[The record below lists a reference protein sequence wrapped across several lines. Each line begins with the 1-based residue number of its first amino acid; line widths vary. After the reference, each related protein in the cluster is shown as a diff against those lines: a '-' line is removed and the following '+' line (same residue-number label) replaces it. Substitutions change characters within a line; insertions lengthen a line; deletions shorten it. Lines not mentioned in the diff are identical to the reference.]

1 MTRAPASTPLDAA
14 APNAIPAETLSGL
27 LRELA
32 RRQPEHEALVYPG
45 FTQGGVELRQ
55 NFAQLDARVDEL
67 AWALLALGLQ
77 PGEHVA
83 VWAANVP
90 DWIPLEFALARIG
103 CVLVTVNTGL
113 KHEELGYLLKQ
124 SRAVAVLHTTRTGSN
139 EASAELDV
147 LLGRSDPAVAHL
159 RHRVWLPA
167 TPEDERPIGVTPGGG
182 KGALT
187 DLATLIERG
196 AALRAE
202 QPDLL
207 ARREAGTR
215 AEDVVNIQYTS
226 GTTGF
231 PKGVMLR
238 HRNLLHS
245 GYVIGGLMHTTP
257 ADRIAVMVPMFH
269 CFGCVVC
276 VLGAFCYGA
285 TLCLIPAFDAG
296 AALRLVEEERC
307 TIIHG
312 VPTMF
317 SAMLAHADCGRRNT
331 STLRTGLAAG
341 APVPVPLMEAIVE
354 RLHCAGMAVT
364 YGLTEAAPAVSGS
377 PPEAPL
383 AVRAQTVG
391 LPFPGVEV
399 LLCDPKTLRP
409 VAEGHRGELLVR
421 GPNVMAGYHEDAAET
436 QRAITSDGWLRTGDL
451 ATRDPDGNL
460 RIVGRSKDIIIRGGE
475 NIAPAEIENLLRE
488 HPDVVDAAVFGVPCE
503 RLGEMVAAALILRDG
518 AELDA
523 EDQRRRLEDR
533 LASFKIP
540 ERWHAVQAF
549 PLTGSGKVQKY
560 RLRERFGRTEG
571 QSEQ

>member
-1 MTRAPASTPLDAA
+1 MTRVPSPFDCA
-14 APNAIPAETLSGL
+14 APGAIPAHTLSAL

-45 FTQGGVELRQ
+45 FTLGGAAVRQ

-77 PGEHVA
+77 PGEHAA

-90 DWIPLEFALARIG
+90 DWVPLEFALARIG

-113 KHEELGYLLKQ
+113 KHEELGYVLKQ

-147 LLGRSDPAVAHL
+147 LLAENDPAVTRL
-159 RHRVWLPA
+159 RHRVWIPA
-167 TPEDERPIGVTPGGG
+167 TAEDERPIGITPGGG

-187 DLATLIERG
+187 DLATLVERG

-207 ARREAGTR
+207 ARREAATR
-215 AEDVVNIQYTS
+215 GEDVVNIQYTS

-245 GYVIGGLMHTTP
+245 GYVIGGVLSVTP
-257 ADRIAVMVPMFH
+257 ADRLAVMVPMFH
-269 CFGCVVC
+269 CFGCVVA
-276 VLGAFCYGA
+276 VLGSFCYGA
-285 TLCLIPAFDAG
+285 TLCLIPGFEPG

-307 TIIHG
+307 TLIHG

-317 SAMLAHADCGRRNT
+317 SAMLAHAECGRRNT
-331 STLRTGLAAG
+331 STLRAGLAAG
-341 APVPVPLMEAIVE
+341 APVPVPLMQAIVE
-354 RLHCAGMAVT
+354 KLGCKGMAVT
-364 YGLTEAAPAVSGS
+364 YGLTEAAPALTGS
-377 PPEAPL
+377 PPDAPL
-383 AVRAQTVG
+383 DVRAQTIG
-391 LPFPGVEV
+391 RPFPGVEV
-399 LLCDPKTLRP
+399 LICDPQTLRP
-409 VAEGHRGELLVR
+409 VPEGQRGELLAR
-421 GPNVMAGYHEDAAET
+421 GPNIMAGYHDDAEAT
-436 QRAITSDGWLRTGDL
+436 QRAVTSDGWLRTGDL
-451 ATRDPDGNL
+451 ATRDAEGNL

-488 HPDVVDAAVFGVPCE
+488 HPDVVDAAVVGVPCE
-503 RLGEMVAAALILRDG
+503 RLGEMVAAALILKDG
-518 AELDA
+518 AVLD
-523 EDQRRRLEDR
+523 EDEHKGRLKER

-540 ERWHAVQAF
+540 ERWMAVKAF
-549 PLTGSGKVQKY
+549 PLTGSGKVQKF
-560 RLRERFGRTEG
+560 RLRERFAKG
-571 QSEQ
+571 